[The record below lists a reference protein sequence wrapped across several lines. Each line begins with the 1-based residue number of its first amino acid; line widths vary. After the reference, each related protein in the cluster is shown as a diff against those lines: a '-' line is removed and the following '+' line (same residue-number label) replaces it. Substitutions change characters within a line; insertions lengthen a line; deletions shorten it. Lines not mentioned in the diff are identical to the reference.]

1 MDKYYIGMDLHKLSS
16 AFCVLDYD
24 GKIVQE
30 VTVRTCKEEIKKV
43 IVGLGKKKVL
53 ELVVEPV
60 SQSHCYIDFMESL
73 GVNVTLCH
81 PTKVKAIASGK
92 AKTDKI
98 DAKILADLLRANL
111 IPVAYHPPKEIRLW
125 RELSRARNDLVEE
138 QTAMKNQIHALLFRN
153 GLEYSKAKIWT
164 SIGLKWLKELEFDR
178 IFKLKLDSKLHI
190 LESLKKEI
198 KILEKEID
206 STVKINR
213 SMELLCT
220 IPGISK
226 VTAIM
231 IMSEIGEIGR
241 FSNERKL
248 HSYAGLVPTIRASG
262 GRVNYGHISK
272 SGSKYLRYIMVQV
285 AQHQKMLKHKVGL
298 KWFYDR
304 LIKDGKS
311 NKTATVAT
319 ARKLLTIVY
328 KVLKE
333 KRDFEERLPKT
344 VQSI

>member
-1 MDKYYIGMDLHKLSS
+1 MERYYIGMDLHKLSTT
-16 AFCVLDYD
+16 FCVLDKE
-24 GKIVQE
+24 GRLIQE
-30 VTVRTCKEEIKKV
+30 ATVKTCKEEIKKI
-43 IVGLGKKKVL
+43 IVGLGKKKEL

-60 SQSHCYIDFMESL
+60 SQSHCYIDFLESL

-81 PTKVKAIASGK
+81 PTKVQAIASGK

-98 DAKILADLLRANL
+98 DARILADLLRTNM
-111 IPVAYHPPKEIRLW
+111 IPTAYHPPKEIRLW

-164 SIGLKWLKELEFDR
+164 GVGMKWLKEIKFDR
-178 IFKLKLDSKLHI
+178 IFKLKLDSKLNI

-198 KILEKEID
+198 KILEKEIEA
-206 STVKINR
+206 TVKVTR

-231 IMSEIGEIGR
+231 IMSEIGEISR
-241 FSNERKL
+241 FPNERKL
-248 HSYAGLVPTIRASG
+248 HSYAGLVPVIRSSG
-262 GRVNYGHISK
+262 GRISYGHISK
-272 SGSKYLRYIMVQV
+272 AGSKYLRYILVQV
-285 AQHQKMLKHKVGL
+285 AQHQKVLKHKIGL
-298 KWFYDR
+298 KWFYDG
-304 LIKDGKS
+304 LIAKNKS
-311 NKTATVAT
+311 TKTATVAT

-333 KRDFEERLPKT
+333 NRPFEERLPKT